1 MREIRKLIYER
12 YFDLFIWR
20 KLGVENLG
28 NIRFI
33 YTKKKRI
40 FFILSWI
47 TIELF
52 IYLIFHECF

>member
-1 MREIRKLIYER
+1 MRETRKLIYER

-40 FFILSWI
+40 FFYF
-47 TIELF
+47 ELDNYRI
-52 IYLIFHECF
+52 IYLPNFS